1 MREEKTTIKLDK
13 DLYNRFCGA
22 VTQIKNK
29 NLSAISSIEGYMKS
43 VIDLSLIL
51 QQTEKRNR

>member
-1 MREEKTTIKLDK
+1 MREEKTTIKVDK

-51 QQTEKRNR
+51 QQTEKRK